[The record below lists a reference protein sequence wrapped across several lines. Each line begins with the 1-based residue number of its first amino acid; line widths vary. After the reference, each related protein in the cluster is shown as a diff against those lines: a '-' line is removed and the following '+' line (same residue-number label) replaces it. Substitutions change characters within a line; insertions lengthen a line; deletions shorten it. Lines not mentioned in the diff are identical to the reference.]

1 VTYRTGGDGA
11 DAVELLSPAVGE
23 APLDEPTPPEAETT
37 NMTEPEAEA
46 APDSDDEAEAAPDS
60 DDEAEAA
67 PEPAAWTATDEWDDL
82 RQVLAGED
90 QPAPVVDED
99 EEHDD
104 EDEIDEEPAAVD
116 ELAELA
122 ERVDQ
127 LAFELREER
136 AARERLTGQL
146 DRLAEELDAV
156 LGEALATER
165 QGREQLEETL
175 RQVQS
180 TLSESSP
187 AAFDGPERR
196 AVEDRRTAS
205 ERRRGLPARPLRAR
219 PKPHAAEEQ
228 APEPVDEVTDQTDD
242 SDALDVEPQ
251 VEEQPSVWKSR
262 LSDVAGSVSAW
273 SSDDIE
279 RLRVD

>member
-1 VTYRTGGDGA
+1 MSYRTGVDGGDGA
-11 DAVELLSPAVGE
+11 DAVELLGPAVSE
-23 APLDEPTPPEAETT
+23 APLDEPAMPEAETT
-37 NMTEPEAEA
+37 NLPDEPEPE
-46 APDSDDEAEAAPDS
+46 SEAEPVL
-60 DDEAEAA
+60 EAEPA
-67 PEPAAWTATDEWDDL
+67 PRTTDEWDDL

-90 QPAPVVDED
+90 QPAPVVDEADDD
-99 EEHDD
+99 EEAQATEPD
-104 EDEIDEEPAAVD
+104 EPEVVE

-127 LAFELREER
+127 LASELREER
-136 AARERLTGQL
+136 AARERLASQL

-196 AVEDRRTAS
+196 AGEDRRTAA

-219 PKPHAAEEQ
+219 PKRGDEAAEEQ
-228 APEPVDEVTDQTDD
+228 AAEPIEEITDQ
-242 SDALDVEPQ
+242 SDEPAFEPE